1 MSTRTSPSSEEPQD
15 AALAARVGAAI
26 AERRRA
32 LGLTQAQ
39 LAELIDLEQEA
50 ISRWER
56 GTRVPTLYRLQQL
69 SDALD
74 CTVDVLLRRG
84 SRHIDDQ
91 SAAVSDALNGLDEE
105 ERALVVSFVQ
115 QFTELLRSRHPQP
128 RRRKQTP

>member
-1 MSTRTSPSSEEPQD
+1 MPIRTPPSIEDTQD

-26 AERRRA
+26 SERRRA
-32 LGLTQAQ
+32 LGLTQAR

-50 ISRWER
+50 VSRWER

-74 CTVDVLLRRG
+74 CTVDALLRRG

-91 SAAVSDALNGLDEE
+91 SAAVSDALKGLDDD
-105 ERALVVSFVQ
+105 ERALVVNFVQ
-115 QFTELLRSRHPQP
+115 QFTELLRSKHTQ
-128 RRRKQTP
+128 RRRVK